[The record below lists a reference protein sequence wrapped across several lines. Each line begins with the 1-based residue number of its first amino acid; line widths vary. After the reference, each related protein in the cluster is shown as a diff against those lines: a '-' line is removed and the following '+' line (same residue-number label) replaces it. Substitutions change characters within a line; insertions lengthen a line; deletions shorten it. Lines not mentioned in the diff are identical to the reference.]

1 MEDEEMKTQLESA
14 RGLIEK
20 FVFENEKLIEKVNSL
35 NGEMTTTDDPMVTN
49 SEVDDETSDTET
61 TTDDKIM
68 ESMKKDDV
76 NRVSMAS
83 GEIVQIPLDESDVLL
98 ERKGG
103 GDVDVDMD
111 VVPLIDAPLIGAP
124 FRFISLVA
132 RYVSGADLVEKT

>member
-1 MEDEEMKTQLESA
+1 MKTQLESA

-20 FVFENEKLIEKVNSL
+20 LVFENEKLIEKVNSL

>member
-1 MEDEEMKTQLESA
+1 MKTQLESA

-20 FVFENEKLIEKVNSL
+20 LVSENEKLIEKVNSL